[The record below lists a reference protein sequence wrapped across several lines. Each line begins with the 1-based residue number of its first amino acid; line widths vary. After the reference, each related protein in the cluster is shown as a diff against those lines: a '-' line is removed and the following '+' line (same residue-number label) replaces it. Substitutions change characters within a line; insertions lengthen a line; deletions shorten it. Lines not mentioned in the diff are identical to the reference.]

1 MEMWLWRCGCG
12 DVAVEMWL
20 WRCGCGD
27 VAVEKDD
34 EAPLDGEKV
43 KRRRTRDRAREE
55 RELMRADR
63 GKHLLPDQ

>member
-1 MEMWLWRCGCG
+1 MLFGVESWTISIAMMKGME
-12 DVAVEMWL
+12 AVEMWL

-34 EAPLDGEKV
+34 EAPWDGEKA

-55 RELMRADR
+55 RADESR
-63 GKHLLPDQ
+63 